1 MLAAPRATDPWAAGT
16 PLQIAGAPRSKCPAA
31 ATSSQQERGLTPRSD
46 TSTANAAMRVFG
58 RMRAA
63 LFARTAAG
71 TVAAVAD
78 GRARRR
84 VKQYRRD
91 GGELWDSIVMGL
103 LLWQ

>member
-1 MLAAPRATDPWAAGT
+1 
-16 PLQIAGAPRSKCPAA
+16 
-31 ATSSQQERGLTPRSD
+31 
-46 TSTANAAMRVFG
+46 
-58 RMRAA
+58 MRAA

-103 LLWQ
+103 LR